1 MKKTVTLCCLCLL
14 FCCSKAH
21 QKKDHQLIEVKK
33 TDRPPT
39 LDGKATEPIWDKV
52 PWHAIDQN
60 WLGRAYDH
68 NDFDGRFKLV
78 WDSDALY
85 LLVQIVDDVLYDRN
99 EDPLKLY
106 WDDDCLEL
114 FLDEDN
120 SGGLHQFDYN
130 AFAYHLALDG
140 KVVDLAP
147 DKTPHLYDGHIIST
161 RHTEDRLSTWE
172 MAVHVYGS
180 DYIDGGSNKTIK
192 LTKGKR
198 MGFIIAYCDNDG
210 SMERENLIGSVFIPG
225 EDKNLAWIDADFFGT
240 LELED

>member
-14 FCCSKAH
+14 FSCSKAH
-21 QKKDHQLIEVKK
+21 QKKDHQRIEVKK

-39 LDGKATEPIWDKV
+39 LDGKATEPIWDQVK
-52 PWHAIDQN
+52 WHAIDQN
-60 WLGRAYDH
+60 WLGPAYDH
-68 NDFDGRFKLV
+68 NDFDGHFKLA
-78 WDSDALY
+78 WDSEALY
-85 LLVQIVDDVLYDRN
+85 ILVRIEDDVLYDRN

-106 WDDDCLEL
+106 WDDDGLEIY
-114 FLDEDN
+114 LDEDN

-147 DKTPHLYDGHIIST
+147 DKTPHVYDNHVISK
-161 RHTEDRLSTWE
+161 RLTEDRRSTWE
-172 MAVHVYGS
+172 MAVRVYGA
-180 DYIDGGSNKTIK
+180 DYIDGSSNKAKK
-192 LTKGKR
+192 LMKGKK
-198 MGFIIAYCDNDG
+198 MGFILAYCDNDG

-240 LELED
+240 LELEE